1 MAAALWMAVP
11 DLHAIEDVP
20 EGGLRWLQGYDGN
33 APTSGFRVDGRLR
46 IEAPDEPQ
54 PVGLVLESGRLEI
67 GPGGELLVRHGPG
80 GSRFLQGDVVNDGLV
95 SLDSVLLFSR
105 EGAEW
110 VNRGTIRAA
119 MFMGL
124 GVTGK
129 GARFRQ
135 VSGEIHADEPGSRL
149 EFYNQSWFIHEGGK
163 VFGSPAI
170 VASSARIEAAVTED
184 LRLRFLGPGCR
195 LEGRYPADLSVVVAS
210 DDVFGPVDLTLD
222 PEGAIAGTLEVT
234 ASAQDS
240 GAVVRCPGSGAT
252 LKAEGVFRILPG
264 AGVSEIRGPLT
275 IGGLLSVE
283 GSMRWGASDGGLTNR
298 GRLLVSDE
306 GRLQLS
312 APLVQASGTLEID
325 GGSLDAP
332 SGVTVTGGTVVAAG
346 RLSGP
351 ITNAAIAVVD
361 QARPARVTGRWV
373 QTASA
378 TMRTV
383 ARFGPGSSGHAL
395 QVAGSLDL
403 GGTLEVVSA
412 GGSHLADGV
421 ELRLLQADAV
431 RGWFA
436 RLALPPLETGL
447 HWQVVPSEREVR
459 LVVRRS
465 PAPLV
470 IEWLHRD
477 GGDLLRVSGPSGL
490 QQEVVLRVSRDLK
503 QWTPFQRLF
512 PFAGV
517 ATVPVP
523 RNPGGEDG
531 PMTVYQAVL
540 GPVGSTTW

>member
-33 APTSGFRVDGRLR
+33 APTGGFRVDGRLR

-67 GPGGELLVRHGPG
+67 GPGGELLVQHGPG

-95 SLDSVLLFSR
+95 SLNSVLLFSR
-105 EGAEW
+105 DGAEW

-135 VSGEIHADEPGSRL
+135 ASGEIHSDEPGSRL
-149 EFYNQSWFIHEGGK
+149 EFYNQSWFIHGGGK

-195 LEGRYPADLSVVVAS
+195 LEGRYPAD
-210 DDVFGPVDLTLD
+210 
-222 PEGAIAGTLEVT
+222 
-234 ASAQDS
+234 
-240 GAVVRCPGSGAT
+240 
-252 LKAEGVFRILPG
+252 
-264 AGVSEIRGPLT
+264 
-275 IGGLLSVE
+275 
-283 GSMRWGASDGGLTNR
+283 
-298 GRLLVSDE
+298 
-306 GRLQLS
+306 
-312 APLVQASGTLEID
+312 
-325 GGSLDAP
+325 
-332 SGVTVTGGTVVAAG
+332 
-346 RLSGP
+346 
-351 ITNAAIAVVD
+351 
-361 QARPARVTGRWV
+361 
-373 QTASA
+373 
-378 TMRTV
+378 
-383 ARFGPGSSGHAL
+383 
-395 QVAGSLDL
+395 
-403 GGTLEVVSA
+403 
-412 GGSHLADGV
+412 
-421 ELRLLQADAV
+421 AV
-431 RGWFA
+431 RGCFA

-477 GGDLLRVSGPSGL
+477 GGDLLRVSGPWGS
-490 QQEVVLRVSRDLK
+490 QQEVVLRVSPDLK